1 MPRARSAIV
10 LMLGALSV
18 LVPGGT
24 AAAQTPPGHPSP
36 EPRDQIVLSG
46 DVFVRRGQ
54 EVGEVVVLRGHVV
67 VAGVARGDV
76 VVIDGDITVRGQVSG
91 SVVSVDGP
99 VVLGPSSQV
108 RGDVLARDEVAESG
122 GARVDGDVREGSTF
136 AVGTPIRAL
145 GSYAPWLA
153 IWLSVLA
160 LGLLLLWLAPRAA
173 DATVRAALGS
183 VWPSAGWGVV
193 AFVALP
199 LAGLIGLFTLAL
211 LPLGIGI
218 LLALFLFYSIGL
230 AWSAF
235 VLGRRLW
242 REPRGRLLARLFG
255 WVILAAAGAIPF
267 VGGVVWLAGS
277 AFGLGACAI
286 AIWRSRVAGR
296 ARTTGGRHRAGV
308 KIPSYASADP
318 EPMVVER
325 EMGEEGAGL

>member
-1 MPRARSAIV
+1 MPRARSLIV
-10 LMLGALSV
+10 LILGALSV
-18 LVPGGT
+18 LGPAGA
-24 AAAQTPPGHPSP
+24 AAAQAPPRHPRP

-46 DVFVRRGQ
+46 DLFVRRGQ
-54 EVGEVVVLRGHVV
+54 EVGEVVVLWGHVV
-67 VAGVARGDV
+67 VAGVAHGDV
-76 VVIDGDITVRGQVSG
+76 VVIDGDITVTGQVSG
-91 SVVSVDGP
+91 SVVSVDGM

-122 GARVDGDVREGSTF
+122 GARVNGDVREGATF
-136 AVGTPIRAL
+136 ALGSPIRAL

-173 DATVRAALGS
+173 DATVGAAIGS
-183 VWPSAGWGVV
+183 PWPSAGWGVV

-211 LPLGIGI
+211 LPLGIGV
-218 LLALFLFYSIGL
+218 LLALFLLYSIGL

-235 VLGRRLW
+235 ALGRLLW
-242 REPRGRLLARLFG
+242 HEPRGRVLALLFG
-255 WVILAAAGAIPF
+255 WASLAAAGAIPF

-277 AFGLGACAI
+277 VFGLGACAI
-286 AIWRSRVAGR
+286 AIWRSRVGVR
-296 ARTTGGRHRAGV
+296 VRTTRGRHRAGV
-308 KIPSYASADP
+308 KMPSYASADP